1 MDKIDSMLDYYSGAK
16 AYSLFLLNQ
25 FVGNEYDGSYILDK
39 KNYNAARVALI
50 SNILLGIK
58 EEIVTKAPELKFE
71 TQIFADELAKSV
83 SMIATKTDNGYVID
97 GYSFSDAATVVAM
110 IRNKLAHGNFMFDLD
125 HNRVILDFAGIGV
138 KLNIDK
144 LATFVIYSLKN
155 YFRRVKMKVC
165 EKTFVMNEKIEK
177 NRTKPLKNSKEVKR
191 VISNFKKVEVT
202 LKSKDGVIISKGLA
216 DMLAEV
222 IEAYKN
228 TTNLKV
234 FTLFKDMVKDKY
246 DFDWDV
252 RYVKFDDLDEFADS
266 LFEVLKDQEYTEAVN
281 AIGDKILKRVT
292 EGKKF
297 SEIGASFNDF
307 ILLEAAYDLQSTDKD
322 KISNYMANK
331 YGNFFVASNE
341 ELAAA
346 SVSLFNTLFGYLH
359 DDLLDNENAF
369 TSGDNT
375 GFDYSTLD
383 FSAFNVSYLKPDNG
397 PIDSHKETYMGA
409 SKRLAAIQSKIQK
422 NTESLN
428 AVTLSGNT
436 KAQAVLS
443 ANLNNDKI
451 LEATMISD
459 VASAKATYDDAVD
472 YVTDNSLLV
481 YNRGIINGI
490 RNSIAHGKYTVI
502 QSGSFDD
509 VRILFEDIYDDE
521 TTFKADISISD
532 FLNFI
537 YSNESKVV
545 SFVKSKKKI
554 NCASIWDI

>member
-25 FVGNEYDGSYILDK
+25 FVGDEYDGSYILDK

-97 GYSFSDAATVVAM
+97 GYTFSDAATVVAM
-110 IRNKLAHGNFMFDLD
+110 IRNKLAHGNFTLDLE
-125 HNRVILDFAGIGV
+125 HSRIILDFAGIGV

-165 EKTFVMNEKIEK
+165 EKNFVMNEKAEK
-177 NRTKPLKNSKEVKR
+177 NRTKPLKDSKEVKR
-191 VISNFKKVEVT
+191 VISNFKKLEVT
-202 LKSKDGVIISKGLA
+202 LKSKDRVIISKDLA
-216 DMLAEV
+216 DMLDEV

-234 FTLFKDMVKDKY
+234 FTLFKNMVKDKY

-266 LFEVLKDQEYTEAVN
+266 LFEVLKNQEYTEAVT
-281 AIGDKILKRVT
+281 AIGDKVLKRVT

-322 KISNYMANK
+322 KISNYIANK

-346 SVSLFNTLFGYLH
+346 SVSLFNSLFGYLH

-428 AVTLSGNT
+428 AVKLSGNT

-521 TTFKADISISD
+521 TTFKADISIAD
-532 FLNFI
+532 FLDFI
-537 YSNESKVV
+537 YSSEAKVV
-545 SFVKSKKKI
+545 AFVKSKKKV
-554 NCASIWDI
+554 NEVSI

>member
-25 FVGNEYDGSYILDK
+25 FVGDEYDGSYIFDK

-83 SMIATKTDNGYVID
+83 SMIATKADNGYVID

-125 HNRVILDFAGIGV
+125 HNRVILDFAGSGV

-165 EKTFVMNEKIEK
+165 EKSFVMNEKAEK
-177 NRTKPLKNSKEVKR
+177 NRTKPLKDSKEVKR

-202 LKSKDGVIISKGLA
+202 LKSKDGVIISKDLA
-216 DMLAEV
+216 GMLDEV
-222 IEAYKN
+222 IDAYKN
-228 TTNLKV
+228 TSNLKV

-266 LFEVLKDQEYTEAVN
+266 LFEVLKDQGYTEAVN
-281 AIGDKILKRVT
+281 AIGDKVLKRVT

-297 SEIGASFNDF
+297 SEISASFNDF

-322 KISNYMANK
+322 KISNHIANK

-346 SVSLFNTLFGYLH
+346 SIGLFNTLFGYLH

-428 AVTLSGNT
+428 AVKLSGNT

-509 VRILFEDIYDDE
+509 VRILFEDIYEGE
-521 TTFKADISISD
+521 TTFKADISIAD

-537 YSNESKVV
+537 YSSEAKVV
-545 SFVKSKKKI
+545 TFVKSKKKV
-554 NCASIWDI
+554 NEVSI

>member
-25 FVGNEYDGSYILDK
+25 FVGDEYDGSYILDK

-110 IRNKLAHGNFMFDLD
+110 IRNKLAHGNFTLDLE
-125 HNRVILDFAGIGV
+125 HNRVILDFAGRGV

-165 EKTFVMNEKIEK
+165 EKSFVMNEKIEK
-177 NRTKPLKNSKEVKR
+177 NRTKPLKDSKEVKR

-216 DMLAEV
+216 DMLDEV

-281 AIGDKILKRVT
+281 AIGDKVLKRVT

-297 SEIGASFNDF
+297 SEISASFNDF
-307 ILLEAAYDLQSTDKD
+307 ILLEAAYDLQSTDKG
-322 KISNYMANK
+322 KISNYIANK

-341 ELAAA
+341 EIAAA

-383 FSAFNVSYLKPDNG
+383 FSAFNVSYLKADNG
-397 PIDSHKETYMGA
+397 PIDTYKETYMGA

-422 NTESLN
+422 NTDSLN
-428 AVTLSGNT
+428 AVKLSGNT

-509 VRILFEDIYDDE
+509 VRILFEDIYEGE
-521 TTFKADISISD
+521 TTFKADISIAD

-537 YSNESKVV
+537 YSSEAKVV
-545 SFVKSKKKI
+545 SFVKSKKKV
-554 NCASIWDI
+554 NEVSI

>member
-25 FVGNEYDGSYILDK
+25 FVGDEYDGSYILDK

-58 EEIVTKAPELKFE
+58 EDIVTKAPELKFE

-110 IRNKLAHGNFMFDLD
+110 IRNKLAHGNFTLELD
-125 HNRVILDFAGIGV
+125 HNRVILDFAGRGV

-165 EKTFVMNEKIEK
+165 EKSFVMNEKAEK
-177 NRTKPLKNSKEVKR
+177 NRTKPLKDSKEVKR

-202 LKSKDGVIISKGLA
+202 LKSKDGVTISKDLA
-216 DMLAEV
+216 SMLDEV
-222 IEAYKN
+222 IDTYKS
-228 TTNLKV
+228 TSNLKV

-266 LFEVLKDQEYTEAVN
+266 LFEVLKGLEYTEAVN
-281 AIGDKILKRVT
+281 AIGDKVLKRVT

-322 KISNYMANK
+322 KISNYIANK

-428 AVTLSGNT
+428 AVKLSGNT

-509 VRILFEDIYDDE
+509 VRILFEDIYEGE
-521 TTFKADISISD
+521 TTFKADISIAD

-537 YSNESKVV
+537 YSSEAKVV
-545 SFVKSKKKI
+545 SFVKSKKKV
-554 NCASIWDI
+554 NEVSI

>member
-110 IRNKLAHGNFMFDLD
+110 IRNKLAHGNFMLDLD

-165 EKTFVMNEKIEK
+165 EKNFVMNEKIEK

-216 DMLAEV
+216 DMLDEV

-246 DFDWDV
+246 DFNWDV

-266 LFEVLKDQEYTEAVN
+266 LFEVLKNQEYTEAVN

-307 ILLEAAYDLQSTDKD
+307 ILLDAAYDLQSTDKD
-322 KISNYMANK
+322 KISNYIANK
-331 YGNFFVASNE
+331 YGHFVVASNE

-346 SVSLFNTLFGYLH
+346 SIGLFNTLFGYLH

-375 GFDYSTLD
+375 GFDYSALD

-521 TTFKADISISD
+521 TTFKADISIAD

-537 YSNESKVV
+537 YSSEAKVV
-545 SFVKSKKKI
+545 SFVKSKKKV
-554 NCASIWDI
+554 NEVSI

>member
-25 FVGNEYDGSYILDK
+25 FVGDEYDGSYILDK

-58 EEIVTKAPELKFE
+58 EDIVTKAPELKFE

-125 HNRVILDFAGIGV
+125 HNRVILDFAGTSV

-165 EKTFVMNEKIEK
+165 EKSFVMNEKAEK
-177 NRTKPLKNSKEVKR
+177 NRTKPLKDSKEVKR

-202 LKSKDGVIISKGLA
+202 LKSKDGVIISKDLA
-216 DMLAEV
+216 DMLDEV
-222 IEAYKN
+222 IDAYKN

-234 FTLFKDMVKDKY
+234 FTLFKNMVKDKY
-246 DFDWDV
+246 DFDWNV
-252 RYVKFDDLDEFADS
+252 TRVKFGNLDEFSDS

-281 AIGDKILKRVT
+281 AIGDKVLKRVT

-322 KISNYMANK
+322 KISNYIANK

-341 ELAAA
+341 ELAAVA
-346 SVSLFNTLFGYLH
+346 VSLFNSLFGYLH

-428 AVTLSGNT
+428 AVKLSGNT

-509 VRILFEDIYDDE
+509 VRILFEDIYEGE
-521 TTFKADISISD
+521 TTFKADISIAD

-537 YSNESKVV
+537 YSSEAKVV
-545 SFVKSKKKI
+545 AFVKSKKKV
-554 NCASIWDI
+554 NEVSI

>member
-25 FVGNEYDGSYILDK
+25 FVGDEYDGSYILDK

-83 SMIATKTDNGYVID
+83 SMIATKADNGYVID

-144 LATFVIYSLKN
+144 LANFVIYSLKN

-165 EKTFVMNEKIEK
+165 EKNFVMNEKIEK

-202 LKSKDGVIISKGLA
+202 LKSKDGVIINKGLA
-216 DMLAEV
+216 DMLDEA

-307 ILLEAAYDLQSTDKD
+307 ILLDAAYDLQSTDKD
-322 KISNYMANK
+322 KISNYIANK
-331 YGNFFVASNE
+331 YGHFFVASNE

-346 SVSLFNTLFGYLH
+346 SICLFNTLFGYLH

-509 VRILFEDIYDDE
+509 VRILFEDIYEGE
-521 TTFKADISISD
+521 TTFKADISIAD

-537 YSNESKVV
+537 YSSEAKVV

-554 NCASIWDI
+554 NCASI

>member
-1 MDKIDSMLDYYSGAK
+1 MNKIDSMLDYYSGAK

-25 FVGNEYDGSYILDK
+25 FVGDEYDGSYILDK

-83 SMIATKTDNGYVID
+83 SMIATKADNGYVID

-110 IRNKLAHGNFMFDLD
+110 IRNKLAHGNFTLDLE
-125 HNRVILDFAGIGV
+125 HNRVILDFAGRGV

-165 EKTFVMNEKIEK
+165 EKSFVMNEKAEK
-177 NRTKPLKNSKEVKR
+177 NRTKPLKDSKEVKR

-202 LKSKDGVIISKGLA
+202 LKSKDGVIISKDLA
-216 DMLAEV
+216 DMLDEV
-222 IEAYKN
+222 IDAYKN
-228 TTNLKV
+228 TANLKV

-252 RYVKFDDLDEFADS
+252 RYVKFDALDEFADS
-266 LFEVLKDQEYTEAVN
+266 LFDVLKGLEYTEAVN
-281 AIGDKILKRVT
+281 AIGDKVLKRVT

-322 KISNYMANK
+322 KISNYIANK

-428 AVTLSGNT
+428 AVKLSGNT

-459 VASAKATYDDAVD
+459 VASAKAIYDDAVD

-502 QSGSFDD
+502 QSGSFDN
-509 VRILFEDIYDDE
+509 VRILFEDIYVGE
-521 TTFKADISISD
+521 TTFKADISIAD

-537 YSNESKVV
+537 YSSEAKVV
-545 SFVKSKKKI
+545 SFVKSKKKV
-554 NCASIWDI
+554 NEVSI

>member
-25 FVGNEYDGSYILDK
+25 FVGDEYDGSYILDK

-58 EEIVTKAPELKFE
+58 EDIVTKAPELKFE

-125 HNRVILDFAGIGV
+125 HNRVILDFAGSGV

-165 EKTFVMNEKIEK
+165 EKSFVMNEKAEK
-177 NRTKPLKNSKEVKR
+177 NRTKPLKDSKEVKR

-202 LKSKDGVIISKGLA
+202 LKSKDGVIISKELA
-216 DMLAEV
+216 DMLDEV
-222 IEAYKN
+222 IDAYKN
-228 TTNLKV
+228 TANLKV

-246 DFDWDV
+246 DFDWNV

-266 LFEVLKDQEYTEAVN
+266 LFELLKDQEYTEAVN
-281 AIGDKILKRVT
+281 AIGDKVLKRVT

-297 SEIGASFNDF
+297 SEISASFNDF

-322 KISNYMANK
+322 KISNYIANK

-346 SVSLFNTLFGYLH
+346 SIGLFNTLFGYLH

-428 AVTLSGNT
+428 AVKLSGNT

-509 VRILFEDIYDDE
+509 VRILFEDIYEGE
-521 TTFKADISISD
+521 TTFKADISIAD

-537 YSNESKVV
+537 YSSEAKVV
-545 SFVKSKKKI
+545 TFVKSKKKV
-554 NCASIWDI
+554 NEVSI

>member
-1 MDKIDSMLDYYSGAK
+1 M
-16 AYSLFLLNQ
+16 
-25 FVGNEYDGSYILDK
+25 
-39 KNYNAARVALI
+39 
-50 SNILLGIK
+50 
-58 EEIVTKAPELKFE
+58 
-71 TQIFADELAKSV
+71 
-83 SMIATKTDNGYVID
+83 
-97 GYSFSDAATVVAM
+97 
-110 IRNKLAHGNFMFDLD
+110 
-125 HNRVILDFAGIGV
+125 
-138 KLNIDK
+138 
-144 LATFVIYSLKN
+144 
-155 YFRRVKMKVC
+155 
-165 EKTFVMNEKIEK
+165 
-177 NRTKPLKNSKEVKR
+177 
-191 VISNFKKVEVT
+191 
-202 LKSKDGVIISKGLA
+202 KSKDGVIISKDLA
-216 DMLAEV
+216 DMLDEV
-222 IEAYKN
+222 IDTYKS
-228 TTNLKV
+228 TSNLKA

-266 LFEVLKDQEYTEAVN
+266 LFEVLKDQEYTEAVD
-281 AIGDKILKRVT
+281 AIGDKVLKRVT

-307 ILLEAAYDLQSTDKD
+307 ILLEAAYDLQSTDKS
-322 KISNYMANK
+322 KISNYIANK

-428 AVTLSGNT
+428 AVKLSGNT

-509 VRILFEDIYDDE
+509 VRILFEDIYEGE
-521 TTFKADISISD
+521 TTFKADISIAD

-537 YSNESKVV
+537 YSSEAKVV
-545 SFVKSKKKI
+545 SFVKSKKKV
-554 NCASIWDI
+554 NEVSI

>member
-25 FVGNEYDGSYILDK
+25 FVGDEYDGSYVLDK

-125 HNRVILDFAGIGV
+125 HNRVILDFAGGGV

-155 YFRRVKMKVC
+155 YFRREKMKVC
-165 EKTFVMNEKIEK
+165 EKSFVMNEKAEK
-177 NRTKPLKNSKEVKR
+177 NRTKPLKDSKEVKR

-202 LKSKDGVIISKGLA
+202 LKSKDGATISKDLA
-216 DMLAEV
+216 GMLDEV
-222 IEAYKN
+222 IDAYKN
-228 TTNLKV
+228 TANLKV

-266 LFEVLKDQEYTEAVN
+266 LFEVLKNQEYTEAVN
-281 AIGDKILKRVT
+281 AIGDKVLKRVT

-297 SEIGASFNDF
+297 SEISASFNDF

-322 KISNYMANK
+322 KISNYIANK

-341 ELAAA
+341 EIAAA
-346 SVSLFNTLFGYLH
+346 SIGLFNTLFGYLH

-428 AVTLSGNT
+428 AVKLSGNA

-509 VRILFEDIYDDE
+509 VRVLFEDIYEGE
-521 TTFKADISISD
+521 TTFKADISIAD

-537 YSNESKVV
+537 YSSEAKVV
-545 SFVKSKKKI
+545 SFVKSKKKV
-554 NCASIWDI
+554 NEVSI

>member
-83 SMIATKTDNGYVID
+83 SMIATKTDSGYVID

-125 HNRVILDFAGIGV
+125 HNRVILDFAEIGV

-165 EKTFVMNEKIEK
+165 EKNFVMNEKIEK

-216 DMLAEV
+216 DMLDEV

-252 RYVKFDDLDEFADS
+252 RYVRFDDLDEFADS

-281 AIGDKILKRVT
+281 AIGDKILKRIT

-297 SEIGASFNDF
+297 SEISASFNDF

-322 KISNYMANK
+322 KISNYIANK
-331 YGNFFVASNE
+331 YGHFFVASNE
-341 ELAAA
+341 E
-346 SVSLFNTLFGYLH
+346 
-359 DDLLDNENAF
+359 
-369 TSGDNT
+369 
-375 GFDYSTLD
+375 
-383 FSAFNVSYLKPDNG
+383 
-397 PIDSHKETYMGA
+397 
-409 SKRLAAIQSKIQK
+409 LAAIQSKIQK

-521 TTFKADISISD
+521 TTFKADISIAD

-545 SFVKSKKKI
+545 SFVKSKKKV
-554 NCASIWDI
+554 NEVSI

>member
-25 FVGNEYDGSYILDK
+25 FVGDEYDGSYILDK

-71 TQIFADELAKSV
+71 TQIFSDELAKSV

-144 LATFVIYSLKN
+144 LANFVIYSLKN

-165 EKTFVMNEKIEK
+165 EKSFVMNEKIEK

-216 DMLAEV
+216 DMLDEV

-322 KISNYMANK
+322 KISNYIANK
-331 YGNFFVASNE
+331 YGHFFVASNE

-346 SVSLFNTLFGYLH
+346 SICLFNTLFGYLH

-521 TTFKADISISD
+521 TTFKADISIAD

-554 NCASIWDI
+554 NCASI

>member
-16 AYSLFLLNQ
+16 VYSLFLLNQ
-25 FVGNEYDGSYILDK
+25 FVGDEYDGSYILDK

-58 EEIVTKAPELKFE
+58 EDIVSKAPELKFE

-83 SMIATKTDNGYVID
+83 SMIATKADNGYVID

-125 HNRVILDFAGIGV
+125 HNRVILDFAGTGV

-165 EKTFVMNEKIEK
+165 EKSFVMNEKAEK
-177 NRTKPLKNSKEVKR
+177 NRTKPLKDSKEVKR

-202 LKSKDGVIISKGLA
+202 LKSKDGVIISKDLA
-216 DMLAEV
+216 DMLDEV
-222 IEAYKN
+222 IDAYKN
-228 TTNLKV
+228 TANLKV

-266 LFEVLKDQEYTEAVN
+266 LFEVLKGLEYTEAVN
-281 AIGDKILKRVT
+281 AIGDKVLKRVT

-297 SEIGASFNDF
+297 SEINASFNDF

-322 KISNYMANK
+322 KISNYIANK

-428 AVTLSGNT
+428 AVKLSGNA

-502 QSGSFDD
+502 QSGSFAD
-509 VRILFEDIYDDE
+509 VRILFEDIYEGE
-521 TTFKADISISD
+521 TTFKADISIAD

-537 YSNESKVV
+537 YSSEAKVV
-545 SFVKSKKKI
+545 SFLKSKKKV
-554 NCASIWDI
+554 NEVSI

>member
-25 FVGNEYDGSYILDK
+25 FVGDEYDGSYILDK

-125 HNRVILDFAGIGV
+125 HNRVILDFAGTGV

-165 EKTFVMNEKIEK
+165 EKSFVMNEKAEK
-177 NRTKPLKNSKEVKR
+177 NRTKPLKDSKEVKR

-202 LKSKDGVIISKGLA
+202 LKSKDGVIISKDLA
-216 DMLAEV
+216 DMLDEV
-222 IEAYKN
+222 IDAYKE
-228 TTNLKV
+228 TSNLKV

-266 LFEVLKDQEYTEAVN
+266 LFEVLKDQEYIEAVN
-281 AIGDKILKRVT
+281 AIGDKVLKRVT

-322 KISNYMANK
+322 KISNYIANK

-383 FSAFNVSYLKPDNG
+383 FSAFNINYLKPDNG
-397 PIDSHKETYMGA
+397 PIDSHRETYMGA

-428 AVTLSGNT
+428 AVKLSGNT

-509 VRILFEDIYDDE
+509 VRILFEDIYEGE
-521 TTFKADISISD
+521 TTFKADISIAD

-537 YSNESKVV
+537 YSSEAKVV
-545 SFVKSKKKI
+545 SFVKSKKKV
-554 NCASIWDI
+554 NEVSI

>member
-25 FVGNEYDGSYILDK
+25 FAGNEYDGSYILDK

-83 SMIATKTDNGYVID
+83 SMIATKTDSGYVID

-165 EKTFVMNEKIEK
+165 EKNFVMNEKIEK
-177 NRTKPLKNSKEVKR
+177 NRTKPLNNSKEVKR

-202 LKSKDGVIISKGLA
+202 LKSKDGVIISKDLA
-216 DMLAEV
+216 DMLDEV

-246 DFDWDV
+246 DFDWNV

-281 AIGDKILKRVT
+281 AIGDKILRRVT

-307 ILLEAAYDLQSTDKD
+307 ILLDAAYDLQSTDKD
-322 KISNYMANK
+322 KISNYIANK
-331 YGNFFVASNE
+331 YGHFFVASNE

-375 GFDYSTLD
+375 GFDYSMLD

-428 AVTLSGNT
+428 AVKLIGNT

-502 QSGSFDD
+502 QSGSFAD

-521 TTFKADISISD
+521 TTFKADISIAD

-554 NCASIWDI
+554 NCSSL

>member
-25 FVGNEYDGSYILDK
+25 FVGDEYDGSYILDK

-125 HNRVILDFAGIGV
+125 HNRVILDFTGRGV

-155 YFRRVKMKVC
+155 YFRRVKMNVC
-165 EKTFVMNEKIEK
+165 EKSFVMNEKAEK
-177 NRTKPLKNSKEVKR
+177 NRTKPLKDSKEVKR

-202 LKSKDGVIISKGLA
+202 LKSKDGVIISKDLA
-216 DMLAEV
+216 DMLDEV
-222 IEAYKN
+222 IDAYKN
-228 TTNLKV
+228 TANLKV

-266 LFEVLKDQEYTEAVN
+266 LLEVLKGLEYTEAVN
-281 AIGDKILKRVT
+281 AIGDKVLKRVT

-297 SEIGASFNDF
+297 SEISASFNDF

-322 KISNYMANK
+322 KISNYIANK
-331 YGNFFVASNE
+331 YGNFFVVSNE

-346 SVSLFNTLFGYLH
+346 SIGLFNTLFGYLH

-509 VRILFEDIYDDE
+509 VRILFEDIYEGE
-521 TTFKADISISD
+521 TTFKADISIAD

-537 YSNESKVV
+537 YSSEAKVV
-545 SFVKSKKKI
+545 SFVKSKKKV
-554 NCASIWDI
+554 NEVSI

>member
-25 FVGNEYDGSYILDK
+25 FVGDEYDGSYILDK

-110 IRNKLAHGNFMFDLD
+110 IRNKLAHGNFTLDLE
-125 HNRVILDFAGIGV
+125 HNRVILDFAGRGV

-165 EKTFVMNEKIEK
+165 EKSFVMNEKIEK
-177 NRTKPLKNSKEVKR
+177 NRTKPLKDSKEVKR

-202 LKSKDGVIISKGLA
+202 LKSKDEVIISKSLA
-216 DMLAEV
+216 DMLDEV
-222 IEAYKN
+222 IDAYKE
-228 TTNLKV
+228 TSNLKV

-281 AIGDKILKRVT
+281 AIGDKVLKRVT

-297 SEIGASFNDF
+297 SEISASFNDF
-307 ILLEAAYDLQSTDKD
+307 ILLEAAYDLQSTDKG
-322 KISNYMANK
+322 KISNYIANK

-341 ELAAA
+341 EIAAA

-383 FSAFNVSYLKPDNG
+383 FSAFNVSYLKADNG
-397 PIDSHKETYMGA
+397 PIDTYKETYMGA

-422 NTESLN
+422 NTDSLN
-428 AVTLSGNT
+428 AVKLSGNT

-509 VRILFEDIYDDE
+509 VRILFEDIYEGE
-521 TTFKADISISD
+521 TTFKADISIAD

-537 YSNESKVV
+537 YSSEAKVV
-545 SFVKSKKKI
+545 SFVKSKKKV
-554 NCASIWDI
+554 NEVSI

>member
-25 FVGNEYDGSYILDK
+25 FVGDEYDGSYILDK

-110 IRNKLAHGNFMFDLD
+110 IRNKLAHGNFTLDLE
-125 HNRVILDFAGIGV
+125 HNRVILDFAGRGV

-165 EKTFVMNEKIEK
+165 EKSFVMNEKIEK
-177 NRTKPLKNSKEVKR
+177 NRTKPLKDSKEVKR

-202 LKSKDGVIISKGLA
+202 LKSKDEVIISKSLA
-216 DMLAEV
+216 DMLDEV
-222 IEAYKN
+222 IDAYKE
-228 TTNLKV
+228 TSNLKV

-281 AIGDKILKRVT
+281 AIGDKVLKRVT

-297 SEIGASFNDF
+297 SEISASFNDF
-307 ILLEAAYDLQSTDKD
+307 ILLEAAYDLQSTDKG
-322 KISNYMANK
+322 KISNYIANK

-346 SVSLFNTLFGYLH
+346 SICLFNTLFGYLH

-509 VRILFEDIYDDE
+509 VRILFEDIYEGE
-521 TTFKADISISD
+521 TTFKADISIAD

-537 YSNESKVV
+537 YSSEAKVV
-545 SFVKSKKKI
+545 SFVKSKKKV
-554 NCASIWDI
+554 NEVSI

>member
-25 FVGNEYDGSYILDK
+25 FVGDEYDGSYILDK

-58 EEIVTKAPELKFE
+58 EDIVTKAPELKFE

-125 HNRVILDFAGIGV
+125 YNRIILDFAGTGV

-165 EKTFVMNEKIEK
+165 EKSFVMNEKIEK
-177 NRTKPLKNSKEVKR
+177 NRTKPLKDSKEVKR

-202 LKSKDGVIISKGLA
+202 LKSKEGVIISKDLA
-216 DMLAEV
+216 NMLDEV
-222 IEAYKN
+222 IDAYKN

-234 FTLFKDMVKDKY
+234 FTLFKNMVKDKY

-252 RYVKFDDLDEFADS
+252 RYVKFDDFDEFADS
-266 LFEVLKDQEYTEAVN
+266 LFELLKDQEYTEAVN
-281 AIGDKILKRVT
+281 AIGDKVLKRVT

-297 SEIGASFNDF
+297 SEISASFNDF

-322 KISNYMANK
+322 KISNYIANK
-331 YGNFFVASNE
+331 YGSFFVASNE

-428 AVTLSGNT
+428 AVKLSGNT

-481 YNRGIINGI
+481 YYRGIINGI

-509 VRILFEDIYDDE
+509 VRILFEDIYEGE
-521 TTFKADISISD
+521 TTFKADISIAD
-532 FLNFI
+532 FLDFI
-537 YSNESKVV
+537 YSSEAKVV
-545 SFVKSKKKI
+545 SFVKSKKII
-554 NCASIWDI
+554 NCASL

>member
-25 FVGNEYDGSYILDK
+25 FVGDEYDGGYILDK

-125 HNRVILDFAGIGV
+125 HNRVILDFAGTGV

-165 EKTFVMNEKIEK
+165 EKSFVMNEKAEK
-177 NRTKPLKNSKEVKR
+177 NRTKPLKDSKEVKR

-202 LKSKDGVIISKGLA
+202 LKSKDGVIISKDLA
-216 DMLAEV
+216 DMLDEV
-222 IEAYKN
+222 IDAYKE
-228 TTNLKV
+228 TSNLKV

-266 LFEVLKDQEYTEAVN
+266 LFEVLKDQEYIEAVN
-281 AIGDKILKRVT
+281 AIGDKVLKRVT

-322 KISNYMANK
+322 KISNYIANK

-375 GFDYSTLD
+375 GFDYSALD

-509 VRILFEDIYDDE
+509 VRILFEDIYEGE
-521 TTFKADISISD
+521 TTFKADISIAD

-537 YSNESKVV
+537 YSSEAKVV
-545 SFVKSKKKI
+545 TFVKSKKKV
-554 NCASIWDI
+554 NEVSI

>member
-25 FVGNEYDGSYILDK
+25 FVGDEYDGSYILDK

-83 SMIATKTDNGYVID
+83 SMIATKADNGYVID

-110 IRNKLAHGNFMFDLD
+110 IRNKLAHGNFTLDLD
-125 HNRVILDFAGIGV
+125 HNRVILDFAGRGV

-165 EKTFVMNEKIEK
+165 EKSFVMNEKAEK
-177 NRTKPLKNSKEVKR
+177 NRTKPLKDSKEVKR

-202 LKSKDGVIISKGLA
+202 LKSKDGVIISKDLA
-216 DMLAEV
+216 DMLDEV
-222 IEAYKN
+222 IDAYKN

-281 AIGDKILKRVT
+281 AIGDKVLKRVT

-297 SEIGASFNDF
+297 SEISASFNDF

-322 KISNYMANK
+322 KISNYIANK

-341 ELAAA
+341 EIAAA
-346 SVSLFNTLFGYLH
+346 SIGLFNTLFGYLH

-428 AVTLSGNT
+428 AVKLSGNT

-509 VRILFEDIYDDE
+509 VRILFEDIYEGE
-521 TTFKADISISD
+521 TTFKADISIAD

-537 YSNESKVV
+537 YSSEAKVV
-545 SFVKSKKKI
+545 SFVKSKKKV
-554 NCASIWDI
+554 NEVSI

>member
-25 FVGNEYDGSYILDK
+25 FVGDEYDGSYILNK

-110 IRNKLAHGNFMFDLD
+110 IRNKLAHGNFTLDLD
-125 HNRVILDFAGIGV
+125 HNRVILDFAGRGV

-165 EKTFVMNEKIEK
+165 EKSFVMNEKAEK
-177 NRTKPLKNSKEVKR
+177 NRTKPLKDSKEVKR

-202 LKSKDGVIISKGLA
+202 LKSKDGVIISKDLA
-216 DMLAEV
+216 DMLDEV
-222 IEAYKN
+222 IDTYKN
-228 TTNLKV
+228 TANLKV

-246 DFDWDV
+246 DFDWNV

-266 LFEVLKDQEYTEAVN
+266 LFEVLKGLEYTEAVN

-297 SEIGASFNDF
+297 SEISASFNDF

-322 KISNYMANK
+322 KISNYIANK

-346 SVSLFNTLFGYLH
+346 SVSLFNSLFGYLH

-369 TSGDNT
+369 TRGDNT

-383 FSAFNVSYLKPDNG
+383 FSAFNVSYLEPDNG

-428 AVTLSGNT
+428 AVKLSGNA

-509 VRILFEDIYDDE
+509 VRVLFEDIYEGE
-521 TTFKADISISD
+521 TTFKADISIAD

-537 YSNESKVV
+537 YSSEAKVV

-554 NCASIWDI
+554 NCSSL

>member
-25 FVGNEYDGSYILDK
+25 FVGDEYDGSYILDK
-39 KNYNAARVALI
+39 KNYNVARVALI

-71 TQIFADELAKSV
+71 TQIFVDELAKSV
-83 SMIATKTDNGYVID
+83 SMIATKADNGYVID

-125 HNRVILDFAGIGV
+125 HNRVILDFAGTGV

-165 EKTFVMNEKIEK
+165 EKSFVMNEKAEK
-177 NRTKPLKNSKEVKR
+177 NRTKPLKDSKEVKR

-202 LKSKDGVIISKGLA
+202 LKSKDGVIISKDLA
-216 DMLAEV
+216 DMLDEV
-222 IEAYKN
+222 IDAYKN
-228 TTNLKV
+228 TANLKV

-266 LFEVLKDQEYTEAVN
+266 LFEVLKGLEYTEAVN
-281 AIGDKILKRVT
+281 AIGDKVLKRVT

-297 SEIGASFNDF
+297 SEISASFNDF

-322 KISNYMANK
+322 KISNYIANK

-346 SVSLFNTLFGYLH
+346 SIGLFNTLFGYLH

-428 AVTLSGNT
+428 AVKLSGNT

-509 VRILFEDIYDDE
+509 VRILFEDIYEGE
-521 TTFKADISISD
+521 TTFKADISIAD

-537 YSNESKVV
+537 YSSEAKVV
-545 SFVKSKKKI
+545 AFVKSKKKV
-554 NCASIWDI
+554 NEVSI

>member
-25 FVGNEYDGSYILDK
+25 FVGDEYDGSYILDK

-110 IRNKLAHGNFMFDLD
+110 IRNKLAHGNFMLDLD
-125 HNRVILDFAGIGV
+125 HNRVILDFAGRGV

-165 EKTFVMNEKIEK
+165 EKSFVMNEKAEK
-177 NRTKPLKNSKEVKR
+177 NRTKPLKDSKEVKR

-202 LKSKDGVIISKGLA
+202 LKSKDGVIISKDLA
-216 DMLAEV
+216 GMLDEV
-222 IEAYKN
+222 IEAYKE
-228 TTNLKV
+228 TSNLKV

-266 LFEVLKDQEYTEAVN
+266 LFEVLKDQGYTEAVN
-281 AIGDKILKRVT
+281 AIGDKVLKRVT

-297 SEIGASFNDF
+297 SEISASFNDF

-322 KISNYMANK
+322 KISNYIANK
-331 YGNFFVASNE
+331 YGNFFAASNE

-428 AVTLSGNT
+428 AVKLSGNT

-502 QSGSFDD
+502 QTCSFDNI
-509 VRILFEDIYDDE
+509 RILFEDIYEGE
-521 TTFKADISISD
+521 TTFKADISIAD

-537 YSNESKVV
+537 YSSEAKVV
-545 SFVKSKKKI
+545 AFVKSKKII
-554 NCASIWDI
+554 NCASL

>member
-83 SMIATKTDNGYVID
+83 SMIATEADNGYVID

-165 EKTFVMNEKIEK
+165 EKNFVMNEKIEK

-216 DMLAEV
+216 DMLDEV

-234 FTLFKDMVKDKY
+234 FALFKDMVKDKY

-307 ILLEAAYDLQSTDKD
+307 ILLDAAYDLQSTDKD
-322 KISNYMANK
+322 KISNYIANK
-331 YGNFFVASNE
+331 YGHFFVASNE

-346 SVSLFNTLFGYLH
+346 SICLFNTLFGYLH

-509 VRILFEDIYDDE
+509 VRILFEDIYEGE
-521 TTFKADISISD
+521 TTFKADISIAD

-554 NCASIWDI
+554 NCASI

>member
-25 FVGNEYDGSYILDK
+25 FVGDEYDGSYVLDK

-110 IRNKLAHGNFMFDLD
+110 IRNKLA
-125 HNRVILDFAGIGV
+125 
-138 KLNIDK
+138 
-144 LATFVIYSLKN
+144 TFVIYSLKN

-165 EKTFVMNEKIEK
+165 EKNFVMNEKAEK
-177 NRTKPLKNSKEVKR
+177 NRTKPLKDSKEVKR

-202 LKSKDGVIISKGLA
+202 LKSKDGVIISKDLA
-216 DMLAEV
+216 DMLDEV
-222 IEAYKN
+222 IDAYKN
-228 TTNLKV
+228 TANLKV

-252 RYVKFDDLDEFADS
+252 RYVKFDALDEFADS
-266 LFEVLKDQEYTEAVN
+266 LFDVLKGLEYTEAVN
-281 AIGDKILKRVT
+281 AIGDKVLKRVT

-322 KISNYMANK
+322 KISNYIANK

-346 SVSLFNTLFGYLH
+346 SIGLFNTLFGYLH

-375 GFDYSTLD
+375 GFDYSALD

-436 KAQAVLS
+436 KAHAVLS

-509 VRILFEDIYDDE
+509 VRILFEDIYEGE
-521 TTFKADISISD
+521 TTFKADISIAD

-537 YSNESKVV
+537 YSSEAKVV
-545 SFVKSKKKI
+545 SFVKSKKKV
-554 NCASIWDI
+554 NEVSI

>member
-25 FVGNEYDGSYILDK
+25 FVGDEYDGSYILDK

-58 EEIVTKAPELKFE
+58 EDIVTKAPELKFE

-110 IRNKLAHGNFMFDLD
+110 IRNKLAHGNFTLDLD
-125 HNRVILDFAGIGV
+125 HNRVILDFAGRGV

-165 EKTFVMNEKIEK
+165 EKSFVMNEKAEK
-177 NRTKPLKNSKEVKR
+177 NRTKPLKDSKEVKR

-202 LKSKDGVIISKGLA
+202 LKSKDGVIISKDLA
-216 DMLAEV
+216 DMLDEV
-222 IEAYKN
+222 IDAYKE
-228 TTNLKV
+228 TSNLKV

-266 LFEVLKDQEYTEAVN
+266 LFEVLKGLEYTEAVN
-281 AIGDKILKRVT
+281 AIGDKVLKRVT

-297 SEIGASFNDF
+297 SEISASFNDF

-322 KISNYMANK
+322 KISNYIANK

-346 SVSLFNTLFGYLH
+346 SIGLFNTLFGYLH

-369 TSGDNT
+369 TGGDNT

-383 FSAFNVSYLKPDNG
+383 FSAFNISYLKPDNG

-428 AVTLSGNT
+428 AVKLSGNT

-509 VRILFEDIYDDE
+509 VRILFEDIYEGE
-521 TTFKADISISD
+521 TTFKADISIAD

-537 YSNESKVV
+537 YSSEAKVV
-545 SFVKSKKKI
+545 AFVKSKKKV
-554 NCASIWDI
+554 NEVSI

>member
-71 TQIFADELAKSV
+71 TQIFADELARSV

-165 EKTFVMNEKIEK
+165 EKNFVMNEKIEK

-216 DMLAEV
+216 DMLDEV

-246 DFDWDV
+246 DFDWDI

-297 SEIGASFNDF
+297 SEISASFNDF
-307 ILLEAAYDLQSTDKD
+307 ILLEAAYDLQSTDKNR
-322 KISNYMANK
+322 ISKYIANK
-331 YGNFFVASNE
+331 YGHFFVASNE

-375 GFDYSTLD
+375 GFDYSMLD

-521 TTFKADISISD
+521 TTFKADISIAD

-545 SFVKSKKKI
+545 SFVKSKKKV
-554 NCASIWDI
+554 NEVSI

>member
-25 FVGNEYDGSYILDK
+25 FVGDEYDGSYILDK

-83 SMIATKTDNGYVID
+83 SMIATEADNGYVID

-165 EKTFVMNEKIEK
+165 EKSFVMNEKIEK

-202 LKSKDGVIISKGLA
+202 LKSKEGVIISKGLA
-216 DMLAEV
+216 DMLDEV

-266 LFEVLKDQEYTEAVN
+266 LFEVLKNQEYTEEVN

-307 ILLEAAYDLQSTDKD
+307 ILLDAAYDLQSTDKD
-322 KISNYMANK
+322 KISNYIANK

-346 SVSLFNTLFGYLH
+346 SICLFNTLFGYLH

-369 TSGDNT
+369 TRGDNT
-375 GFDYSTLD
+375 GFDYSALD

-509 VRILFEDIYDDE
+509 VRILFEDIYEGE
-521 TTFKADISISD
+521 TTFKADISIAD

-554 NCASIWDI
+554 NCASI

>member
-25 FVGNEYDGSYILDK
+25 FVGDEYDGSYILDK
-39 KNYNAARVALI
+39 KNYNSARVALI

-216 DMLAEV
+216 DMLDEV

-246 DFDWDV
+246 DFDWNV

-297 SEIGASFNDF
+297 SEISASFNDF
-307 ILLEAAYDLQSTDKD
+307 ILLEATYDLQSTDKD
-322 KISNYMANK
+322 KISNYIANK

-428 AVTLSGNT
+428 AVKLIGNT

-451 LEATMISD
+451 LEATMIRD
-459 VASAKATYDDAVD
+459 VASAKATFDDAVD

-521 TTFKADISISD
+521 TTFKADISIAD

-545 SFVKSKKKI
+545 SFVKSKKKV
-554 NCASIWDI
+554 NEVSI

>member
-25 FVGNEYDGSYILDK
+25 FMGGEYDGSYILDK

-83 SMIATKTDNGYVID
+83 SMIATKTDSGYVID

-110 IRNKLAHGNFMFDLD
+110 IRNKLAHGNFMLDLD
-125 HNRVILDFAGIGV
+125 HNRVILDFAGRGV

-165 EKTFVMNEKIEK
+165 EKSFVMNEKAEK
-177 NRTKPLKNSKEVKR
+177 NRTKPLKDSKEVKR

-202 LKSKDGVIISKGLA
+202 LKSKDGVTISKDLA
-216 DMLAEV
+216 DMLDEV
-222 IEAYKN
+222 IDTYKS
-228 TTNLKV
+228 TSNLKV

-266 LFEVLKDQEYTEAVN
+266 LFEVLKGLEYTEAVN
-281 AIGDKILKRVT
+281 AIGDKVLKRVT

-297 SEIGASFNDF
+297 SEISASFNDF

-322 KISNYMANK
+322 KISNYIANK

-428 AVTLSGNT
+428 AVKLSGNT

-509 VRILFEDIYDDE
+509 VRILFEDIYEGE
-521 TTFKADISISD
+521 TTFKADISIAD

-537 YSNESKVV
+537 YSSEAKVV
-545 SFVKSKKKI
+545 SFVKSKKKV
-554 NCASIWDI
+554 NEVSI

>member
-25 FVGNEYDGSYILDK
+25 FVGDEYDGSYILDK

-58 EEIVTKAPELKFE
+58 EDIVTKAPELKFE

-83 SMIATKTDNGYVID
+83 SMIATKADNGYVID

-110 IRNKLAHGNFMFDLD
+110 IRNKLAHGNFMLDLD
-125 HNRVILDFAGIGV
+125 HNRVILDFAGRGV

-165 EKTFVMNEKIEK
+165 EKSFVMNEKAEK
-177 NRTKPLKNSKEVKR
+177 NRTKPLKDSKEVKR

-202 LKSKDGVIISKGLA
+202 LKSKDGVIISKDLA
-216 DMLAEV
+216 NMLDEV
-222 IEAYKN
+222 IDAYKE
-228 TTNLKV
+228 TSNLKV

-246 DFDWDV
+246 DFDWNV

-266 LFEVLKDQEYTEAVN
+266 LFEVLKGLEYTEAVN
-281 AIGDKILKRVT
+281 AIGDKVLKRVT

-322 KISNYMANK
+322 KINNYIANK

-346 SVSLFNTLFGYLH
+346 SIGLFNTLFGYLH

-383 FSAFNVSYLKPDNG
+383 FSAFNISYLKPDNG

-428 AVTLSGNT
+428 AVKLSGNT

-509 VRILFEDIYDDE
+509 VRILFEDIYEGE
-521 TTFKADISISD
+521 TTFKADISIAD

-537 YSNESKVV
+537 YSSEAKVV
-545 SFVKSKKKI
+545 SFVKSKKKV
-554 NCASIWDI
+554 NEVSI

>member
-25 FVGNEYDGSYILDK
+25 FVGDEYDDSYILDK

-83 SMIATKTDNGYVID
+83 SMIATKADNGYVID
-97 GYSFSDAATVVAM
+97 GYSFNDAATVVAM
-110 IRNKLAHGNFMFDLD
+110 IRNKLAHGNFTLDLE
-125 HNRVILDFAGIGV
+125 HNRVILDFAGRGV

-165 EKTFVMNEKIEK
+165 EKSFVMNEKAEK
-177 NRTKPLKNSKEVKR
+177 NRTKPLKDSKEVKR

-202 LKSKDGVIISKGLA
+202 LKGKDGVIIGKDLA
-216 DMLAEV
+216 DMLDEV
-222 IEAYKN
+222 IDAYKN
-228 TTNLKV
+228 TANLKV

-297 SEIGASFNDF
+297 SEISASFNDF

-322 KISNYMANK
+322 KISNYIANK

-346 SVSLFNTLFGYLH
+346 SVSLFNSLFGYLH

-383 FSAFNVSYLKPDNG
+383 FSTFNVSYLKPDNG

-428 AVTLSGNT
+428 AVKLSGNT

-509 VRILFEDIYDDE
+509 IRILFEDIYEGE
-521 TTFKADISISD
+521 TTFKADISIAD

-537 YSNESKVV
+537 YSSEAKVV
-545 SFVKSKKKI
+545 SFVKSKKKV
-554 NCASIWDI
+554 NEVSI

>member
-71 TQIFADELAKSV
+71 TQIFSDELAKSV

-97 GYSFSDAATVVAM
+97 GYSFSDVATVVAM

-165 EKTFVMNEKIEK
+165 EKNFVMNEKIEK

-202 LKSKDGVIISKGLA
+202 LKSKDGVTISKGLA
-216 DMLAEV
+216 DMLDEV

-246 DFDWDV
+246 DFDWNV

-281 AIGDKILKRVT
+281 AIGDKVLKRVT

-297 SEIGASFNDF
+297 SEISASFNDF
-307 ILLEAAYDLQSTDKD
+307 ILLEAAYDLQSTDKNR
-322 KISNYMANK
+322 ISKYIANK
-331 YGNFFVASNE
+331 YGHFFVASNE

-502 QSGSFDD
+502 QSGSFAD

-521 TTFKADISISD
+521 TTFKADISIAD

-554 NCASIWDI
+554 NCSSL

>member
-25 FVGNEYDGSYILDK
+25 FVGDEYDGSYILDK

-71 TQIFADELAKSV
+71 TQIFVDELAKSV
-83 SMIATKTDNGYVID
+83 SMIATKADNGYVID

-125 HNRVILDFAGIGV
+125 HNRVILDFTGRGV

-165 EKTFVMNEKIEK
+165 EKSFVMNEKAEK
-177 NRTKPLKNSKEVKR
+177 NRTKPLKDVKEVKR

-202 LKSKDGVIISKGLA
+202 LKSKDGVIISKDLA
-216 DMLAEV
+216 DMLDEV
-222 IEAYKN
+222 IDAYKE
-228 TTNLKV
+228 TSNLKV

-281 AIGDKILKRVT
+281 AIGDKVLKRVT

-322 KISNYMANK
+322 KISNYIANK

-341 ELAAA
+341 ELAAT

-369 TSGDNT
+369 TSGNNT

-436 KAQAVLS
+436 KAQAVLC

-509 VRILFEDIYDDE
+509 VRILFEDIYEGE
-521 TTFKADISISD
+521 TTFKADISIAD

-537 YSNESKVV
+537 YSSEAKVV

-554 NCASIWDI
+554 NCSSL

>member
-25 FVGNEYDGSYILDK
+25 FVGDEYDGSYILDK
-39 KNYNAARVALI
+39 KNYNAARVVLI

-83 SMIATKTDNGYVID
+83 SMIATKTDNGYIID

-125 HNRVILDFAGIGV
+125 HNRFILDFAGIGV

-165 EKTFVMNEKIEK
+165 EKNFVMNEKIEK

-216 DMLAEV
+216 DMLDEV

-246 DFDWDV
+246 DFDWDI

-297 SEIGASFNDF
+297 SEISASFNDF

-322 KISNYMANK
+322 KISNYIANK

-346 SVSLFNTLFGYLH
+346 SICLFNTLFGYLH

-375 GFDYSTLD
+375 GFDYSALD

-472 YVTDNSLLV
+472 YITDNSLLV

-509 VRILFEDIYDDE
+509 VRILFEDIYEGE
-521 TTFKADISISD
+521 TTFKADISIAD

-554 NCASIWDI
+554 NCSSL

>member
-25 FVGNEYDGSYILDK
+25 FAGNEYDGSYILDK

-165 EKTFVMNEKIEK
+165 EKNFVMNEKIEK

-202 LKSKDGVIISKGLA
+202 LKSKEGVIISKGLA
-216 DMLAEV
+216 DMLDEV

-246 DFDWDV
+246 DFDWDL

-307 ILLEAAYDLQSTDKD
+307 ILLDAAYDLQSTDKD
-322 KISNYMANK
+322 KISNYIANK
-331 YGNFFVASNE
+331 YGHFFVASNE

-346 SVSLFNTLFGYLH
+346 SICLFNTLFGYLH

-375 GFDYSTLD
+375 GFDYSMLD

-509 VRILFEDIYDDE
+509 VRILFEDIYEGE
-521 TTFKADISISD
+521 TTFKADISIAD

-537 YSNESKVV
+537 YSSEAKVV